1 MAEKPEEVET
11 EEPKIIEGEAS
22 RVEDEVSKTSEAN
35 EKPAESPTKS
45 GGGKKILVLLIVL
58 ILGGGGAYGSYPMW
72 RGEVQPYAEMVGLD
86 LPVIDPLE
94 QVLELVFG
102 APPESE
108 SETPVA
114 DATPATT
121 AEAETEPKPAEAPSA
136 PTDEAATA
144 PMPPVTAPDP
154 AMSQSVSMLED
165 RLAGLERKLSEA
177 LAAQVSGDQLG
188 ELATSVSTIERK
200 LQATSD
206 EMAIIREGLA
216 GGDGGNSAFAE
227 DLSARLQ
234 LMQEQIGV
242 LEQGAATPLDDGRL
256 KALESALT
264 EVNDRITGEIDRSAE
279 DVLRLEG
286 RFATIEAR
294 LEELSEQ
301 IALTLSARE
310 RGAILLI
317 LTANLADAAG
327 GSGDFSAELQA
338 VKAMAGEEGPLL
350 TAIQELEPLSTGVAS
365 SASLALS
372 LGAVV
377 SKVTDQANLATG
389 EGDTVDQVLS
399 KMSALISIRRI
410 DGGDT
415 AGAPLLG
422 AETMMASGDVAG
434 AIAALKGSEMGGN
447 PDVKDW
453 LAKAEQRQKVDAAVR
468 VLRGAAAALAGE
480 V

>member
-1 MAEKPEEVET
+1 
-11 EEPKIIEGEAS
+11 
-22 RVEDEVSKTSEAN
+22 
-35 EKPAESPTKS
+35 
-45 GGGKKILVLLIVL
+45 
-58 ILGGGGAYGSYPMW
+58 
-72 RGEVQPYAEMVGLD
+72 
-86 LPVIDPLE
+86 
-94 QVLELVFG
+94 
-102 APPESE
+102 
-108 SETPVA
+108 
-114 DATPATT
+114 
-121 AEAETEPKPAEAPSA
+121 
-136 PTDEAATA
+136 
-144 PMPPVTAPDP
+144 
-154 AMSQSVSMLED
+154 
-165 RLAGLERKLSEA
+165 
-177 LAAQVSGDQLG
+177 
-188 ELATSVSTIERK
+188 
-200 LQATSD
+200 
-206 EMAIIREGLA
+206 MAIIREGLA

-256 KALESALT
+256 QALESALT

-327 GSGDFSAELQA
+327 GSGDFSAELQV

-350 TAIQELEPLSTGVAS
+350 TAVQELEPLSTGVAS

-434 AIAALKGSEMGGN
+434 AIAALKGSEMGSN
-447 PDVKDW
+447 PDVKAW

-468 VLRGAAAALAGE
+468 ALRGAAAALAGE